1 MILFSWGDTTYPHW
15 IYMNLLYMRFYNVL
29 IRTSDT
35 QELCQH
41 PQWSR
46 STGCLCLK
54 QGLFQHWQLGHLPRS
69 SKAKKTARERQNLT
83 YTTSI
88 STYIYQHHAN
98 NNMAE
103 LERHFMCVF
112 SSFLLDS
119 IPQVKACC
127 TKAPVELLPQGV
139 VFSFKFWHS
148 AEQNFTLPCETS
160 ELNVGMIRDDNKEP
174 RLSRQNKTL

>member
-1 MILFSWGDTTYPHW
+1 
-15 IYMNLLYMRFYNVL
+15 
-29 IRTSDT
+29 
-35 QELCQH
+35 
-41 PQWSR
+41 
-46 STGCLCLK
+46 
-54 QGLFQHWQLGHLPRS
+54 
-69 SKAKKTARERQNLT
+69 
-83 YTTSI
+83 
-88 STYIYQHHAN
+88 
-98 NNMAE
+98 MAE

-174 RLSRQNKTL
+174 RLSRQNKTLYKTINNQDQQKQQRNNKLRQSKVKISKDAGAL